1 LISLQ
6 WYILVLTLRL
16 AVYMLFG
23 KTRSNLGKNFCIL
36 KNMHS
41 RTLNVSTNRNCTL
54 LVRYYHVTGG
64 ELIRFQQWC
73 TQKIF
78 MGGFHSVAYGGH
90 LYLVCAVCDVTIWR
104 HSHVY

>member
-41 RTLNVSTNRNCTL
+41 RTLMFLPTVTALSSCAIITL
-54 LVRYYHVTGG
+54 
-64 ELIRFQQWC
+64 Q
-73 TQKIF
+73 
-78 MGGFHSVAYGGH
+78 VAN
-90 LYLVCAVCDVTIWR
+90 
-104 HSHVY
+104 